1 MRKLLLMPVPVVKL
15 ALHGEVE
22 DLLRAVADGF
32 EGAKVSDDRWSGMT
46 HGESEL
52 VSQMV
57 LKGMRK

>member
-1 MRKLLLMPVPVVKL
+1 
-15 ALHGEVE
+15 
-22 DLLRAVADGF
+22 LLRAVADGF

-46 HGESEL
+46 HGESGL